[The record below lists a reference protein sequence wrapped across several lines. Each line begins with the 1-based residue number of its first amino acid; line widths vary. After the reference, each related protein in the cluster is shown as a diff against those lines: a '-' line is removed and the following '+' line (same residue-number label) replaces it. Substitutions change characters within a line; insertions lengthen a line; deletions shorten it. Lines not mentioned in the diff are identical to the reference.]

1 MLRAITRTARLPTMV
16 RMAHSW
22 RPAEHPYPTARR
34 SDASQVYQSAKHGQ
48 VNVPEPYDWLET
60 PPNQSAET
68 ASWVREQ
75 AAYTSKFVSECPHT
89 PELQQRIET
98 NFSYARM
105 SAPSRKADGRYYYT
119 YNPGLLPQPQIWRA
133 TRAQLDDAQE
143 LQARG
148 ELRGPFG
155 ELFMDTNVRRG

>member
-22 RPAEHPYPTARR
+22 RSAEHPYPTARR

-48 VNVPEPYDWLET
+48 VSVPEPYDWLET

-75 AAYTSKFVSECPHT
+75 AAYTSKFVSECPHA
-89 PELQQRIET
+89 PELQQRIES

-105 SAPSRKADGRYYYT
+105 SAPSCKADGRYYYT

-133 TRAQLDDAQE
+133 TRAQLDEAQE

-155 ELFMDTNVRRG
+155 ELFMDTNVRRC